1 MWRAFRDQLTLGPVR
16 NFNQVIG
23 EFIQI
28 LHTGNAHWVCV
39 SSVGCED
46 GTVNLYDSL
55 YHNIILNEVQE
66 QVLNLVGRS
75 NFTSIQVVPVQQQTN
90 SSDCGVF
97 AATFATCLA
106 YGIHPE
112 TMQFDVPKMRNHL
125 YQSLKSG
132 VLKMFPKF

>member
-1 MWRAFRDQLTLGPVR
+1 MKYKSRYSILSDV
-16 NFNQVIG
+16 
-23 EFIQI
+23 QI
-28 LHTGNAHWVCV
+28 LLAC
-39 SSVGCED
+39 
-46 GTVNLYDSL
+46 
-55 YHNIILNEVQE
+55 
-66 QVLNLVGRS
+66 
-75 NFTSIQVVPVQQQTN
+75 QVVPVQQQTN